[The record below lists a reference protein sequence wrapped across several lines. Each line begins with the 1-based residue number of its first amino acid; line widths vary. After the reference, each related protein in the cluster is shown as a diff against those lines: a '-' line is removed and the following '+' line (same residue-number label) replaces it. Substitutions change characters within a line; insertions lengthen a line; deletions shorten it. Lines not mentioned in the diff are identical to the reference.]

1 MSIRLVPQEQPA
13 GEAATSRLET
23 VPSLLFANLKSLYS
37 GRAERLRQ
45 LADNHPLGDYLTF
58 AAQVV
63 EAQQHVQHDHPRL
76 LDVTRI
82 RQDAG
87 GRPPLDAAHFQR
99 DAHWLTLLQA
109 LIEELKP
116 QMSGQI
122 LSALENLEKM
132 SVPEKEAL
140 ADKLF
145 SQSFCPES
153 NDKAPFVWAA
163 LSIYWA
169 QMASQLPAEVL
180 PSLGEHR
187 QFCPVCGSIPV
198 SAVVHMDDENGLRYL
213 HCNLCET
220 EWHMARVICSNC
232 EQSDHLS
239 YWSLDDELA
248 SNQTESCG
256 DCGTYIKLLYQERD
270 CRVEAVADDLASL
283 ILDIRME
290 DEGFFRSSINPFLF
304 PESAV

>member
-1 MSIRLVPQEQPA
+1 MSIHIVPQEQPA
-13 GEAATSRLET
+13 GEAATSTLGT

-37 GRAERLRQ
+37 GRAERLRL

-63 EAQQHVQHDHPRL
+63 EAQQHVQHDHPLTMDFTRL
-76 LDVTRI
+76 VQT
-82 RQDAG
+82 G
-87 GRPPLDAAHFQR
+87 GQPPLDAAHFRR

-132 SVPEKEAL
+132 SGPEKEAL
-140 ADKLF
+140 ADALF
-145 SQSFCPES
+145 SQSFSAES

-163 LSIYWA
+163 LSLYWA
-169 QMASQLPAEVL
+169 QMASQLPGQVL
-180 PSLGEHR
+180 PEEGEHR
-187 QFCPVCGSIPV
+187 QFCPVCGGIPV
-198 SAVVHMDDENGLRYL
+198 SGVVHMGAESGLRYL

-220 EWHMARVICSNC
+220 EWHMARVKCSNC
-232 EQSDHLS
+232 EQSEQLS
-239 YWSLDDELA
+239 YWSLDDDNMA
-248 SNQTESCG
+248 SHQTESCG
-256 DCGTYIKLLYQERD
+256 DCGTYIKLLYQEKD

-283 ILDIRME
+283 VLDIRME
-290 DEGFFRSSINPFLF
+290 EEGFFRSSINPFLF
-304 PESAV
+304 PESAI